1 MIIIQLAGGLGNQL
15 QQYALYQK
23 FKSLGAE
30 AKLDL
35 SWFEQFEDTKQE
47 TNDKEQYKEQNK
59 NYHGTNKTKPA
70 IKQDIVVTNRQ
81 CELDFFDH
89 LPYESCMK
97 EEKTALT
104 GSQGLAG
111 KLRRKLLPQTV
122 HWYKEKQIYDPEL
135 LDYREMYLSGYFAC
149 EKYYADILP
158 ELREMI
164 RFPEITDA
172 QKRMANEEILKEI
185 QNSHAVSVHIRRGD
199 YLQPENAAMFGNIC
213 TEEYYESALN
223 YMKEKIED
231 PHFFLFSDDTAY
243 VREHYQGEEYTIVD
257 INHGD
262 DSFYDVY
269 LMSQCEGNI
278 CANSTF
284 SFWGA
289 RLNAH
294 TDKIMIRPT
303 KQKNSQVFDEAQMKD
318 LWENWIFIDPQ
329 GNRYGLCK

>member
-1 MIIIQLAGGLGNQL
+1 MIIIQIAGGLGNQL

-30 AKLDL
+30 VKLDL
-35 SWFEQFEDTKQE
+35 SWFEQFKTTER
-47 TNDKEQYKEQNK
+47 K
-59 NYHGTNKTKPA
+59 NG
-70 IKQDIVVTNRQ
+70 IVATTRQ

-89 LPYESCMK
+89 LPYERCTGD
-97 EEKTALT
+97 EKTALT
-104 GSQGLAG
+104 GSPGLAG

-122 HWYKEKQIYDPEL
+122 HWYKEKQMYDPKL
-135 LDYREMYLSGYFAC
+135 LNYREMYLSGYFAC

-158 ELREMI
+158 ELRAMI
-164 RFPEITDA
+164 RFPEIVDA
-172 QKRMANEEILKEI
+172 QKRMANEEILKKI
-185 QNSHAVSVHIRRGD
+185 RNSHAVSVHIRRGD

-213 TEEYYESALN
+213 TEKYYESALN

-231 PHFFLFSDDTAY
+231 PHFFIFSDDAAY
-243 VREHYQGEEYTIVD
+243 VKEHYQGEEYIIVD

-262 DSFYDVY
+262 DSFYDMY

-289 RLNAH
+289 RLNARI
-294 TDKIMIRPT
+294 DKIMIRPT
-303 KQKNSQVFDEAQMKD
+303 KQKNSQIFDEAQMKD
-318 LWENWIFIDPQ
+318 LWKNWIFVSTQ
-329 GNRYGLCK
+329 GDLFI